1 MKKIHVTV
9 VALLLGLAAVLG
21 TYAATRTTSLGSA
34 NRHSTDAAYT
44 ARVKRLD
51 AFSAKLRREL
61 AAKTPVSNPVAPAAP
76 AAAVQPRVVYH
87 RPPPIV
93 VVKHNTHHGDDGFE
107 RADGGGGGG
116 D

>member
-21 TYAATRTTSLGSA
+21 TYAATRTASLGSA
-34 NRHSTDAAYT
+34 GRHAADVAYA

-51 AFSAKLRREL
+51 AFSANLRREL
-61 AAKTPVSNPVAPAAP
+61 AAQTPVSNAVTP
-76 AAAVQPRVVYH
+76 AAVQPRIVYH

-93 VVKHNTHHGDDGFE
+93 VVKHTHHGDDGFE
-107 RADGGGGGG
+107 RAEGGGGA
-116 D
+116 DD